1 MKTIEKLQ
9 GECNQIRMKYEDLK
23 KSKQDTLKEV
33 FVILL
38 KLLMIYQKNIQK
50 IILRVLFILFFMLA
64 KSDKSRTSR

>member
-33 FVILL
+33 FFILL
-38 KLLMIYQKNIQK
+38 KPLMIY
-50 IILRVLFILFFMLA
+50 
-64 KSDKSRTSR
+64 

>member
-33 FVILL
+33 FFILL
-38 KLLMIYQKNIQK
+38 KPLMIYYKNIYENNSYS
-50 IILRVLFILFFMLA
+50 FIHFVFHL
-64 KSDKSRTSR
+64 S